1 MLMRMRKITK
11 EHSRNLLVGIVLFF
25 GVAYNFPLAMINAK
39 VFTVTPVMTYAVELV
54 IYFACFI
61 LGLSVLDRKRVVLV
75 MSGLGFLVA
84 LTLLRFL
91 MSLDF
96 DPKFFRDAL
105 IPFAFLILGAAYRGS
120 LLRLFMGMSIFITF
134 VAVFE
139 LMMPDVYG
147 DIANPKSYFVNSR
160 GASADG
166 FWNEGSSLYLS
177 ATRPD
182 ERNFFAGSNLP
193 RASSVFIEPVTM
205 GNYIIFFA
213 AIVLVFWRW
222 MSVSEL
228 ILSIAMIL
236 FLIVASD
243 GRLATGT
250 CILMVLLAPFLKR
263 FDQRFAFLLFF
274 SVLLGGWFIVQV
286 NGIHAYDKDTILSR
300 TFFSVY
306 SLAHLPLDSWFGLD
320 VQSSYRYFDS
330 GIAYFIASQSVI
342 TVLVFLLAYSFL
354 FDMQSHEGR
363 GFKNMAIFAFA
374 LSLLVS
380 NSYFSIK
387 TSALWW
393 FTCGCLWNCSPK
405 VLAAKKNLVEARVIA
420 QGGVS

>member
-1 MLMRMRKITK
+1 MSVT
-11 EHSRNLLVGIVLFF
+11 SLLVQ
-25 GVAYNFPLAMINAK
+25 
-39 VFTVTPVMTYAVELV
+39 
-54 IYFACFI
+54 
-61 LGLSVLDRKRVVLV
+61 
-75 MSGLGFLVA
+75 
-84 LTLLRFL
+84 
-91 MSLDF
+91 
-96 DPKFFRDAL
+96 
-105 IPFAFLILGAAYRGS
+105 
-120 LLRLFMGMSIFITF
+120 
-134 VAVFE
+134 
-139 LMMPDVYG
+139 
-147 DIANPKSYFVNSR
+147 
-160 GASADG
+160 
-166 FWNEGSSLYLS
+166 
-177 ATRPD
+177 
-182 ERNFFAGSNLP
+182 NLP

-228 ILSIAMIL
+228 ILSIAMIV

-274 SVLLGGWFIVQV
+274 SVLLGGWFIVQL
-286 NGIHAYDKDTILSR
+286 NGIHTYDKDTILSR

-342 TVLVFLLAYSFL
+342 TVLVFLLSYSFL

-393 FTCGCLWNCSPK
+393 FTCGCLWNCSPN
-405 VLAAKKNLVEARVIA
+405 VLAAKRNLVEARVIA
-420 QGGVS
+420 QVGVS